1 MVAITSSG
9 GSWSGG
15 SVLKNLAFGGLA
27 ARCAASRTR
36 VGARGGVMAVC
47 AAVGVLAFL
56 GGPAPAQGASSP
68 EEPGRLELLLFAQQ
82 LPTTVQPGRI
92 EKQFEEPTEPKSQL
106 EPVIPG
112 DEEAAP
118 PAGAEKVRFVLS
130 GVMIEGASVYAD
142 AEFLPLYEDLLGEEV
157 SVDDI
162 RRVARAISA
171 KYRSDNYILS
181 QAFVPEQ
188 RIRDGIVRIQAV
200 EGFINEVVIDGEIA
214 GRESL
219 LEAFARKI
227 TASRPLRGDTLERY
241 LLLADDLPGMTAKA
255 VLTPSVEQPGASD
268 LVLFVVHKQIDHS
281 YGFDNRGTRFVGPF
295 QASGRVNVNS
305 ILGLYEQTSLRVI
318 FASEPEELDFTQLTH
333 SETLG
338 SEGTKLI
345 MSYNLTR
352 SRPGFSLETQ
362 NAESDSQELTFI
374 LSHPIIRSRSE
385 NLSLKGTFVWR
396 KSLTDLQNL
405 ALFDDRLRIVRA
417 GASYDVVDGF
427 LGRGYGGVNLLE
439 VEVSQG
445 LDIFNESTS
454 GSNDGVDPELSREHG
469 KSDFFKVTANAS
481 RLQSLAALVPGLNVL
496 GAVTGQFSGSQLLSS
511 EEFGFGGAE
520 FGRAYDNSEIVGDHG
535 AAGKIEVQYG
545 RSPIWE
551 FLTDYQV
558 YAYYDYGIIWRINAT
573 DLGTNGKV
581 TESAASAGLGLR
593 FNVTDNVS
601 GFIEIDKPLT
611 RAVSADSENP
621 PFDDAGEPRLFFS
634 VGARF

>member
-1 MVAITSSG
+1 MMVAISSSG
-9 GSWSGG
+9 GSTSGG

-27 ARCAASRTR
+27 AGCAASRTR
-36 VGARGGVMAVC
+36 VGARGVVKAVF

-68 EEPGRLELLLFAQQ
+68 EEPGRLELLLFAQD
-82 LPTTVQPGRI
+82 LPTTTQPGRL
-92 EKQFEEPTEPKSQL
+92 EKQFEEPSKPKSQL
-106 EPVIPG
+106 EPVIPE
-112 DEEAAP
+112 DQQAAP
-118 PAGAEKVRFVLS
+118 LEDLENVRFVLS
-130 GVMIEGASVYAD
+130 GLMVEGATVYAD
-142 AEFLPLYEDLLGEEV
+142 AEFLPLYEEMLGQEV
-157 SVDDI
+157 SLGDVYG
-162 RRVARAISA
+162 VAGKISA
-171 KYRSDNYILS
+171 KYRNDGYILS
-181 QAFVPEQ
+181 QAVVPAQ
-188 RIRDGIVRIQAV
+188 RIRDGIVRIQVV
-200 EGFINEVVIDGEIA
+200 EGYINEVIIDGEIA

-219 LEAFARKI
+219 LEAFASKI

-255 VLTPSVEQPGASD
+255 VLTPSADQPGASD
-268 LVLFVVHKQIDHS
+268 LVLFVEHKRIDHS

-305 ILGLYEQTSLRVI
+305 ILGLYEQTSARVI
-318 FASEPEELDFTQLTH
+318 FATEPEELRFLQLTH

-338 SEGTKLI
+338 SEGTELI
-345 MSYNLTR
+345 MSYNVTR
-352 SRPGFSLETQ
+352 SRPGFTLETQ
-362 NAESDSQELTFI
+362 NAQSDSQELTFI

-385 NLSLKGTFVWR
+385 NLSVKGSFVWF
-396 KSLTDLQNL
+396 KSLTDFQNL

-417 GASYDVVDGF
+417 GVSYDVVDRF
-427 LGRGYGGVNLLE
+427 RGVNLVE
-439 VEVSQG
+439 FEVSQG

-469 KSDFFKVTANAS
+469 RSNFFKVTANAS
-481 RLQSLAALVPGLNVL
+481 RLQSLAVLLPGLNVL

-551 FLTDYQV
+551 FLTDYQF
-558 YAYYDYGIIWRINAT
+558 YAYYDFGIVWRINAT

-581 TESAASAGLGLR
+581 TESAASAGVGLR
-593 FNVTDNVS
+593 FNVTENVS
-601 GFIEIDKPLT
+601 GHIEIDTPLT
-611 RAVSADSENP
+611 RAVSAEGL
-621 PFDDAGEPRLFFS
+621 DDAGEPRIFFS